1 MCYLDVQLCYRM
13 MFTYSCSKLK
23 TFLMFNHFFFVYME
37 KEVNHVFFHILP
49 VSDHK
54 TKK

>member
-1 MCYLDVQLCYRM
+1 MCYLDVQLSYRM

-23 TFLMFNHFFFVYME
+23 TFLMFNHFFLILYGE
-37 KEVNHVFFHILP
+37 KVNHVFFHILP